1 MTKLPGPGP
10 VFGFELLRTSRRWQT
25 YAARSAFVAGQLAAL
40 GAVWSADVA
49 GRGPVSIREQAEVG
63 RQFYHLLAATQL
75 ALTLLAAPA
84 ATAGAFYL
92 ERARGTLAQLLTT
105 DLTASEIVLGKLA
118 ARLVPLVGTVLCG
131 VPFLALAALLGGI
144 DPASVVGLLLVTLGA
159 AVLGCTL
166 ALTLSVWGTTLT
178 EVVLATYAIWLV
190 VILLPPTWWVLRGNG
205 AVPWPLPGWIE
216 ATNPVLLVFSPSRSP
231 GAAGL
236 GEPSWFLG
244 LCLALSAFLA
254 LVAAW
259 RLRPAAARELDR
271 ARRRVSLGRLGRW
284 LPGPSLDANP
294 VLWREWHARR
304 PTRGVLVLWMLYA
317 TLAVACTAGVAW
329 MTGQFPKGGPVPLL
343 NALQVAAGMLLVSIS
358 AASVLAEERVCGS
371 LDVLL
376 ATPLPTRSV
385 VWGKWW
391 GAFRAVP
398 VLAVPPCLATAAVAW
413 HHGHWSGVA
422 LVTGLVVAYGA
433 ALTSLGL
440 ALATW
445 VPRLGR
451 AVGLCVAA
459 HVGVTVG
466 WAVFAFLLTRHAS
479 GLTGPGLASFSP
491 FVGVV
496 LPTVVM
502 HKGGP
507 PMSGWNQV
515 MGWVAFWTLVDVV
528 LAAVLLKAVLVTFNR
543 CLGRMDEGHAPD
555 AAPSHGPPPT
565 PPVAEGMSECG

>member
-1 MTKLPGPGP
+1 MTKLSGPGP
-10 VFGFELLRTSRRWQT
+10 VVVFELLRTSRRWQT

-40 GAVWSADVA
+40 GLVWSAVA
-49 GRGPVSIREQAEVG
+49 GRGPLSIREQAEVG
-63 RQFYHLLAATQL
+63 WRFYHALAATQL
-75 ALTLLAAPA
+75 ALALLAAPA

-92 ERARGTLAQLLTT
+92 DRARGTLAQLLAT
-105 DLTASEIVLGKLA
+105 DLTAAEIVLGKLA
-118 ARLVPLVGTVLCG
+118 ARLVPLVGTVLGG

-144 DPASVVGLLLVTLGA
+144 DPASVIGLLLVTLGA

-178 EVVLATYAIWLV
+178 EVVLATYALWLI
-190 VILLPPTWWVLRGNG
+190 VILLPPTWWVLRAAG
-205 AVPWPLPGWIE
+205 AVPWLLPGWME
-216 ATNPVLLVFSPSRSP
+216 ATSPVLLVFSPGRTP
-231 GAAGL
+231 GAMGL

-244 LCLALSAFLA
+244 LCLALSAALA
-254 LVAAW
+254 AVAAW
-259 RLRPAAARELDR
+259 RLRPAATREPDR
-271 ARRRVSLGRLGRW
+271 VRRRVGLGRLGRW

-304 PTRGVLVLWMLYA
+304 PTRGVLVLWLLYA
-317 TLAVACTAGVAW
+317 ALAVACTAGVAW
-329 MTGQFPKGGPVPLL
+329 MTVQFPSGGPAPLL
-343 NALQVAAGMLLVSIS
+343 NALQVAAGMLLLSIS
-358 AASVLAEERVCGS
+358 AASALAEERVRGS

-391 GAFRAVP
+391 GTFRMVP
-398 VLAVPPCLATAAVAW
+398 VLAVPPGLATAAVAW
-413 HHGHWSGVA
+413 HHGHWLGVG

-433 ALTSLGL
+433 ALTGLGL

-459 HVGVTVG
+459 HVGITVG
-466 WAVFAFLLTRHAS
+466 WPVFAFLLTRGAP

-496 LPTVVM
+496 LPTAQM
-502 HKGGP
+502 HIGRP
-507 PMSGWNQV
+507 SAFDWNQV
-515 MGWVAFWTLVDVV
+515 VGWAAFWTLADVA

-543 CLGRMDEGHAPD
+543 CLGRVDEVHAPS
-555 AAPSHGPPPT
+555 AVPPHGPPAT
-565 PPVAEGMSECG
+565 PPMAAGMSECG